1 MNTAVRNFGQEIRLQ
16 ETSSERIPS
25 LIGAPRTIDAW
36 RHERMFRAARPFIN
50 MFPEGEWLTIGD
62 GGADGWMLRSLG
74 ASRVTASSIS
84 DARLKQLKQSGHLTG
99 IELRALNAE
108 AIDLPDGSIDFIL
121 CKEAFHHFP
130 HAPLAFYEFLRVARR
145 GFLLIEPSELG
156 SRRLLDVVR
165 DLRQACLAPTRAD
178 LRTVRARRQLHLSR
192 FAARGR
198 AHADRHT
205 AAVVRDLQFQR
216 FRHRMAGK
224 SATRSPP
231 GACHIPAWDSNTG
244 CAGRL
249 PPHESRVLRPL
260 RAGRADSGGIAGCS
274 PVGRIPNCPPAA
286 QSLWRRGLS
295 QEFSSPMNSQPGC
308 PTDSFPV
315 GMTNREKNT
324 TARAR
329 PAGRRQRSQRRL
341 ELRQ

>member
-1 MNTAVRNFGQEIRLQ
+1 MNTAVQNFGQEIRLQ

-36 RHERMFRAARPFIN
+36 RHERMFRAARSIIN
-50 MFPEGEWLTIGD
+50 IFPKGEWLTIGD
-62 GGADGWMLRSLG
+62 GGADGWMLRGLG
-74 ASRVTASSIS
+74 ASRVTASSNS
-84 DARLKQLKQSGHLTG
+84 DSRLKQLKQSGHLTG
-99 IELRALNAE
+99 IELRALNAG
-108 AIDLPDGSIDFIL
+108 AIDLPDGSVDFNL
-121 CKEAFHHFP
+121 LLGSVPPPSPCP
-130 HAPLAFYEFLRVARR
+130 TCVLRIPAHGAAGISADRAKRTRQPAVARR
-145 GFLLIEPSELG
+145 GS
-156 SRRLLDVVR
+156 
-165 DLRQACLAPTRAD
+165 DLRHVCLAPTRAD

-315 GMTNREKNT
+315 GMTSRKKNT
-324 TARAR
+324 IARAR
-329 PAGRRQRSQRRL
+329 RAGRHQRSQQRL